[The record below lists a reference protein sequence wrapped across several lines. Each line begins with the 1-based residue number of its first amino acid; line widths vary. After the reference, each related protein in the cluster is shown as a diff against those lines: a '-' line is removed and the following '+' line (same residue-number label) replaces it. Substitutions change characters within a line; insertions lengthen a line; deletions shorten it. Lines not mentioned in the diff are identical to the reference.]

1 MQHKEVLDFKMSIQE
16 GREGAPKNVDYASF
30 MSKKQLDHLLDDPR
44 NIVQLAQY
52 LDREGLKRNMNDPV
66 VKATVEVSFNGRP
79 AQLMIDPNVDL
90 TSVSL
95 MRNKR
100 HIWLKDLQ

>member
-1 MQHKEVLDFKMSIQE
+1 M
-16 GREGAPKNVDYASF
+16 
-30 MSKKQLDHLLDDPR
+30 
-44 NIVQLAQY
+44 QLAQY